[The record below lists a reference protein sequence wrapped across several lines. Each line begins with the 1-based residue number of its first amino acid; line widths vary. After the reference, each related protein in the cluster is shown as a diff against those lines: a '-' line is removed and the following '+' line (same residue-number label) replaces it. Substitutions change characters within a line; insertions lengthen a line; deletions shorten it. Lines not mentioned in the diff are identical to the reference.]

1 MLFGTLSAGDSAV
14 TSSEES
20 IHQKYFRYG
29 SSNIP
34 HADKRYKGGE
44 DAWIAQEDLLVVA
57 DGVGGW
63 EAHGIDSGLFS
74 K

>member
-1 MLFGTLSAGDSAV
+1 MSIRLLALNLVLS
-14 TSSEES
+14 SSEAVD
-20 IHQKYFRYG
+20 KYFRFG

-34 HADKRYKGGE
+34 HYQKRLKGGE

-63 EAHGIDSGLFS
+63 EQHGIDSGLFS